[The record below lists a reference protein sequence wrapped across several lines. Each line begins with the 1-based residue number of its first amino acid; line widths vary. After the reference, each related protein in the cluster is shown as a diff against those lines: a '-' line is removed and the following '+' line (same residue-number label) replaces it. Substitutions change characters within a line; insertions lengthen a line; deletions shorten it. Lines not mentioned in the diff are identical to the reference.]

1 MEEKKVVIA
10 PPNIQIAA
18 FKIRGTA
25 PLVMHRFY
33 KKAEIMAKMQE
44 GNASKSKKTRTA
56 RDYEEESVKA
66 LHVMEDG
73 KTVGFPASAFRAA
86 MVRAC
91 SIVGYKMTLAKLA
104 VFVVADGIDS
114 EDGCPLVKIDG
125 KWETA
130 THATRNET
138 GVVDIRARPM
148 FREWSATVK
157 IQFDADMFTFS
168 DIANLLSRV
177 GLQVGIGEG
186 RPGSKNSSGMGWGTF
201 ELVN

>member
-1 MEEKKVVIA
+1 
-10 PPNIQIAA
+10 
-18 FKIRGTA
+18 
-25 PLVMHRFY
+25 
-33 KKAEIMAKMQE
+33 
-44 GNASKSKKTRTA
+44 
-56 RDYEEESVKA
+56 
-66 LHVMEDG
+66 
-73 KTVGFPASAFRAA
+73 

-114 EDGCPLVKIDG
+114 EDGCPLVKITG

-130 THATRNET
+130 THYARNDNG
-138 GVVDIRARPM
+138 GVDVRARPM

-157 IQFDADMFTFS
+157 IQFDTDMFTFS

-186 RPGSKNSSGMGWGTF
+186 RPGSTKSSGMGWGTF